1 MVVKEGQSLNL
12 YADLQDVVFGL
23 NTRAGVNDA
32 NRPQSCISSH
42 ERGYGFPR
50 LLLLGSPVN
59 RGNGSL
65 LNAYTGLL
73 QLARRGP
80 ELIGSGS
87 LLSTY
92 GLRPSQVGRRRGKE
106 RAGGTMSKKRGSPV
120 PLLWKIRQIHSVSSG
135 FL

>member
-12 YADLQDVVFGL
+12 YADLQDVMFRP

-32 NRPQSCISSH
+32 NRPQYCISSH

-50 LLLLGSPVN
+50 ILLLGSPVN

-80 ELIGSGS
+80 RLLIGGEARIGRRGLFFCTGLSGRGPYS
-87 LLSTY
+87 LRMGS
-92 GLRPSQVGRRRGKE
+92 GLRK
-106 RAGGTMSKKRGSPV
+106 
-120 PLLWKIRQIHSVSSG
+120 
-135 FL
+135 

>member
-50 LLLLGSPVN
+50 ILILLLGSPVN

-80 ELIGSGS
+80 ELLIGGEARIGRQGLFFCTGLSG
-87 LLSTY
+87 
-92 GLRPSQVGRRRGKE
+92 RG
-106 RAGGTMSKKRGSPV
+106 PY
-120 PLLWKIRQIHSVSSG
+120 PL
-135 FL
+135 

>member
-1 MVVKEGQSLNL
+1 MVVEEGQSLNL

-50 LLLLGSPVN
+50 ILLLGSPVN

-80 ELIGSGS
+80 ELLIGGEARIGRQGLFFCTGLSGRGPYS
-87 LLSTY
+87 L
-92 GLRPSQVGRRRGKE
+92 
-106 RAGGTMSKKRGSPV
+106 
-120 PLLWKIRQIHSVSSG
+120 
-135 FL
+135 